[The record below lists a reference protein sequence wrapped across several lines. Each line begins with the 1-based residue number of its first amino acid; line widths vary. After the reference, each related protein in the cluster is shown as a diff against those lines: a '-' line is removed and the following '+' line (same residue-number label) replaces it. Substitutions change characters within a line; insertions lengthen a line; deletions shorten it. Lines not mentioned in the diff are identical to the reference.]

1 MSLREHIQP
10 NASVKTRQELFLRRW
25 FPLLIALAL
34 LIIMGFYTVTDQSH
48 LHNSLLLDG
57 ADWSGYALCHRITER
72 SFTINGRQFPLC
84 ARCSGMYL
92 GVALITIV
100 AMLAGRMRRAKLP
113 KLQLFLVLLG
123 FIALMG
129 IDGINSYSHFFPQAP
144 HLYEPRNW
152 LRLVTGM
159 GTGVAMGIILL
170 PALAQSLWRR
180 PSYQPI
186 LESGRELAAVLILAL
201 LTVFLLLSNQA
212 TFLYV
217 LALVSVTGL
226 LFILTALNTV
236 ILLVLF
242 RRDGRATN
250 WRQTLWPLLLGFVV
264 ALVEIGVISSLRFDL
279 TGTMTGLPGL

>member
-1 MSLREHIQP
+1 MLQQEQTQP
-10 NASVKTRQELFLRRW
+10 MASSKSWLQAILQRG
-25 FPLLIALAL
+25 FPLLVVVGL
-34 LIIMGFYTVTDQSH
+34 LTIMGFYTVTDGSH

-72 SFTINGRQFPLC
+72 SFTINDRQFPLC

-92 GVALITIV
+92 GVALV
-100 AMLAGRMRRAKLP
+100 AVVISLSGRMRRANLP
-113 KLQLFLVLLG
+113 KLPILLLLLG

-152 LRLVTGM
+152 LRLATGM
-159 GTGVAMGIILL
+159 GTGLAMGLILL

-180 PSYQPI
+180 PEYQPI
-186 LESGRELAAVLILAL
+186 VDSGRELLALLILAL
-201 LTVFLLLSNQA
+201 ITVLLLLSNQP
-212 TFLYV
+212 TLSYV
-217 LALVSVTGL
+217 LAVTSVAGL
-226 LFILTALNTV
+226 LFIVTALNTV

-242 RRDGRATN
+242 RRDGRATT

-264 ALVEIGVISSLRFDL
+264 AVVELGIIGALRFDL
-279 TGTMTGLPGL
+279 TGTMTGFPGI